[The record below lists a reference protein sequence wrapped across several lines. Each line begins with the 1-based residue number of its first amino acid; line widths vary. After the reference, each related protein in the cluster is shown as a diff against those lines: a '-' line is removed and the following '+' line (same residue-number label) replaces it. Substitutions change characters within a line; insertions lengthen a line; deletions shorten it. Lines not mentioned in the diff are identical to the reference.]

1 MRHCTPGILFNSF
14 TTNTWRSRN
23 AFSIGVMQPWSP
35 FNAASAATC
44 EIEVGFEVLCDCTF
58 SIAVMMFSGPAA

>member
-1 MRHCTPGILFNSF
+1 MMHFTPGILFSVS

-23 AFSIGVMQPWSP
+23 AFSIGAMQPWSP
-35 FNAASAATC
+35 FSAASAATC
-44 EIEVGFEVLCDCTF
+44 EIEVGLEVLCDCTF